1 MPRVLVT
8 NDNKTVVTWDERVTT
23 VDFEAEHFRRQL
35 SERLSWALADAEAA
49 THQSPHAQP
58 TDHAGPRT
66 PLTITGARRP
76 DRRRP

>member
-49 THQSPHAQP
+49 THQRPYAPP

-66 PLTITGARRP
+66 L
-76 DRRRP
+76 